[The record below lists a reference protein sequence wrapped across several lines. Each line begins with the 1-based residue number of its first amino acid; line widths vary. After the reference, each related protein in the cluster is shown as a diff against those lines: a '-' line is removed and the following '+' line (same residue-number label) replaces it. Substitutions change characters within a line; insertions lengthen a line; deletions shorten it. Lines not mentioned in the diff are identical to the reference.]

1 MGSSY
6 HNYNSSRELIEN
18 LIMELDLEIINHS
31 DCPPTFVSDMGHAT
45 WIDLT
50 LGTRSGALSVLD
62 WTVDTGFLTG
72 SDHRAIFF
80 STSSRPL
87 RSEVFRCKA
96 WDQVDWDAF
105 SATVSRACLTED
117 LLPPLENGSE
127 RLPDAAAI
135 EYQVDRITTI
145 LQEAI
150 DRHVPEKRICWASK
164 PWWSPELSSERGHL
178 RNLQNRAVRLGTD
191 HDWRLYRKARRRFTT
206 AVRTAKALAWRD
218 FCARVN
224 RSDMWTSVRR
234 ILKPYQ
240 RLQVEDL
247 GPVDGVWTTDDAGK
261 ADLLARRFF
270 PDGPSTRESQ
280 QRSDRRHREV
290 EEWLAED
297 WEDIPTVTTEEVQR
311 KLLEMRA
318 FAAPGPDGIMA
329 HCLQASRAVL
339 VPCLTELFQRMLQ
352 LGVHPASWKTA
363 RVLPVPKP
371 GADLHAAKGYRPI
384 ALLSVLSKVMESLM
398 KDRMSYILET
408 RGLLSDCQQGFR
420 QTRSTELALWRFV
433 SSASLALK
441 TRRRCVAVALDI
453 QSAYDTVDHHALL
466 WKLRQKSLPRYM
478 VAWTRAFLSHRTVV
492 LRVNESEYPYSI
504 RAGVPQGS
512 PLSPTLFLVFID
524 DLLQQLSR
532 VVHCQAFADD
542 MFIWDLVPTR
552 GPCPPRVQHALHL
565 VESWSDEWGMAFNVT
580 KCQAIDITTLRAMA
594 PLALL
599 LHGELVPQVPVLR
612 YLGVWVDSQLR
623 WDHHIRECCRL
634 CLDRLRSIRR
644 MCATYWGL
652 HPRVVSVLVRAI
664 VFPKLFYGVSAW
676 GGVVRFLA
684 RLLPIDRVLR
694 QAAVL
699 TLGLLRTT
707 SGPKALAACGWFSA
721 DMAIRYALVQFILR
735 QETFGRRDL
744 LHTDYALGVNQ
755 RVSALD
761 IARHE
766 VRAFRASSVDA
777 TRGWTHLDSLQFWV
791 RPPWTSTCRVPAR
804 FLERESAAREIS
816 LAQTS
821 QVGSWVFT
829 DGSVQDAYSGAAAV
843 FEDPHGPFGRTALR
857 FPLGPFQSST
867 DAELAGIRGA
877 LSRLAQSRNW
887 QRATIVTDSQAAI
900 QMIQG
905 TDWRRCRT
913 SVRHIQQAIQAL
925 MAQGHQV
932 HFWWV
937 PGHQGI
943 AGNESADAAARAAME
958 ESRTTPGE
966 YFVTRTMLQGAVRR
980 WYQSQVRAQERSA
993 QGTVLEPSEEVLVH
1007 TDLGW
1012 TQAMPSRFL
1021 AARVGQFL
1029 TGHFPT
1035 GVYLHRFGHLPS
1047 PLCADCGVLDSRSHM
1062 LLDCPRWARHRAR
1075 LRDWMQ
1081 STRAPTTMPGEV
1093 SPTWGWDFL
1102 VGSSG
1107 GRLWLGRFLVAVRPR
1122 WSMRD
1127 QFRPESP
1134 DSAGD
1139 SVGVGD

>member
-1 MGSSY
+1 
-6 HNYNSSRELIEN
+6 
-18 LIMELDLEIINHS
+18 
-31 DCPPTFVSDMGHAT
+31 
-45 WIDLT
+45 
-50 LGTRSGALSVLD
+50 
-62 WTVDTGFLTG
+62 
-72 SDHRAIFF
+72 
-80 STSSRPL
+80 
-87 RSEVFRCKA
+87 
-96 WDQVDWDAF
+96 
-105 SATVSRACLTED
+105 
-117 LLPPLENGSE
+117 
-127 RLPDAAAI
+127 
-135 EYQVDRITTI
+135 
-145 LQEAI
+145 
-150 DRHVPEKRICWASK
+150 
-164 PWWSPELSSERGHL
+164 
-178 RNLQNRAVRLGTD
+178 
-191 HDWRLYRKARRRFTT
+191 
-206 AVRTAKALAWRD
+206 
-218 FCARVN
+218 
-224 RSDMWTSVRR
+224 
-234 ILKPYQ
+234 
-240 RLQVEDL
+240 
-247 GPVDGVWTTDDAGK
+247 
-261 ADLLARRFF
+261 
-270 PDGPSTRESQ
+270 
-280 QRSDRRHREV
+280 
-290 EEWLAED
+290 
-297 WEDIPTVTTEEVQR
+297 
-311 KLLEMRA
+311 
-318 FAAPGPDGIMA
+318 
-329 HCLQASRAVL
+329 
-339 VPCLTELFQRMLQ
+339 
-352 LGVHPASWKTA
+352 
-363 RVLPVPKP
+363 
-371 GADLHAAKGYRPI
+371 
-384 ALLSVLSKVMESLM
+384 
-398 KDRMSYILET
+398 
-408 RGLLSDCQQGFR
+408 
-420 QTRSTELALWRFV
+420 
-433 SSASLALK
+433 
-441 TRRRCVAVALDI
+441 
-453 QSAYDTVDHHALL
+453 
-466 WKLRQKSLPRYM
+466 M
-478 VAWTRAFLSHRTVV
+478 VAWTRAFLAHRTVV
-492 LRVNESEYPYSI
+492 LQVNESEYPFSI

-532 VVHCQAFADD
+532 VVQCQAFADD

-552 GPCPPRVQHALHL
+552 GPCPPRVQNALHL

-599 LHGELVPQVPVLR
+599 LHGKAVPQVPVLR

-684 RLLPIDRVLR
+684 RLTPIDRVLR
-694 QAAVL
+694 QAAIL

-707 SGPKALAACGWFSA
+707 SGPKALAACGWLPA
-721 DMAIRYALVQFILR
+721 DMEIRYALVQFILR
-735 QETFGRRDL
+735 QETFGRQDL

-761 IARHE
+761 IARRE
-766 VRAFRASSVDA
+766 VRAFQASSVDA
-777 TRGWTHLDSLQFWV
+777 SRGWTHLDRFQFWV
-791 RPPWTSTCRVPAR
+791 RPPWTSTSGVPAR
-804 FLERESAAREIS
+804 FLERESAAHEVS
-816 LAQTS
+816 LAQS
-821 QVGSWVFT
+821 SHLGSWVFT

-843 FEDPHGPFGRTALR
+843 FEDPHGPFGRTSLR

-877 LSRLAQSRNW
+877 LSRLARSRNW

-900 QMIQG
+900 QMIQD

-913 SVRHIQQAIQAL
+913 SVRHTQQAIQAL

-943 AGNESADAAARAAME
+943 AGNERADAAARAAME
-958 ESRTTPGE
+958 ESRTTRRE

-980 WYQSQVRAQERSA
+980 WYQGQVRSQERSA
-993 QGTVLEPSEEVLVH
+993 QGTILEPSAEVIVH

-1012 TQAMPSRFL
+1012 TQAMPSRFM

-1047 PLCADCGVLDSRSHM
+1047 PLCEDCGVLDSRRHM
-1062 LLDCPRWARHRAR
+1062 LLDCPRWALHRER

-1081 STRAPTTMPGEV
+1081 STHVSTTASGEAPPM
-1093 SPTWGWDFL
+1093 WGWDFL

-1127 QFRPESP
+1127 QFRSEST
-1134 DSAGD
+1134 DSAGE
-1139 SVGVGD
+1139 GD

>member
-1 MGSSY
+1 
-6 HNYNSSRELIEN
+6 
-18 LIMELDLEIINHS
+18 
-31 DCPPTFVSDMGHAT
+31 
-45 WIDLT
+45 
-50 LGTRSGALSVLD
+50 
-62 WTVDTGFLTG
+62 
-72 SDHRAIFF
+72 
-80 STSSRPL
+80 
-87 RSEVFRCKA
+87 
-96 WDQVDWDAF
+96 
-105 SATVSRACLTED
+105 
-117 LLPPLENGSE
+117 
-127 RLPDAAAI
+127 
-135 EYQVDRITTI
+135 
-145 LQEAI
+145 
-150 DRHVPEKRICWASK
+150 
-164 PWWSPELSSERGHL
+164 
-178 RNLQNRAVRLGTD
+178 
-191 HDWRLYRKARRRFTT
+191 
-206 AVRTAKALAWRD
+206 
-218 FCARVN
+218 
-224 RSDMWTSVRR
+224 
-234 ILKPYQ
+234 
-240 RLQVEDL
+240 
-247 GPVDGVWTTDDAGK
+247 
-261 ADLLARRFF
+261 
-270 PDGPSTRESQ
+270 
-280 QRSDRRHREV
+280 
-290 EEWLAED
+290 
-297 WEDIPTVTTEEVQR
+297 
-311 KLLEMRA
+311 
-318 FAAPGPDGIMA
+318 
-329 HCLQASRAVL
+329 
-339 VPCLTELFQRMLQ
+339 
-352 LGVHPASWKTA
+352 
-363 RVLPVPKP
+363 
-371 GADLHAAKGYRPI
+371 
-384 ALLSVLSKVMESLM
+384 MESLM

-542 MFIWDLVPTR
+542 MFLWDLVPTR

-684 RLLPIDRVLR
+684 RLIPIDRVLR
-694 QAAVL
+694 QAAIL

-707 SGPKALAACGWFSA
+707 SGPKALAACGWLPA
-721 DMAIRYALVQFILR
+721 DMEIRYALVQFILR
-735 QETFGRRDL
+735 QETFGRQDL
-744 LHTDYALGVNQ
+744 LHTDYELGVNQ

-761 IARHE
+761 IARRE
-766 VRAFRASSVDA
+766 VRAFQASSVEA
-777 TRGWTHLDSLQFWV
+777 TRGWTHLDRLQFWV
-791 RPPWTSTCRVPAR
+791 RPPWTSPSRVPAR
-804 FLERESAAREIS
+804 FLERESAAHEVS
-816 LAQTS
+816 LAQSS
-821 QVGSWVFT
+821 QIGSWVFT
-829 DGSVQDAYSGAAAV
+829 DGSVQDAYSGAAAI
-843 FEDPHGPFGRTALR
+843 FEDPHGPFGRTSLR

-913 SVRHIQQAIQAL
+913 SVRHTQQTIQAL
-925 MAQGHQV
+925 RAQGHQV

-943 AGNESADAAARAAME
+943 AGNERADAAARAAME

-980 WYQSQVRAQERSA
+980 WYQGQVSLQERSI
-993 QGTVLEPSEEVLVH
+993 QGTILEPSEEVIVH
-1007 TDLGW
+1007 TDMGW
-1012 TQAMPSRFL
+1012 TQAMPSRFM

-1047 PLCADCGVLDSRSHM
+1047 PLCEDCGVLDSRRHM
-1062 LLDCPRWARHRAR
+1062 LLDCPRWALHRER

-1081 STRAPTTMPGEV
+1081 STRVSTTTSGEAPPM
-1093 SPTWGWDFL
+1093 WGWDFL

-1127 QFRPESP
+1127 QFRSEST
-1134 DSAGD
+1134 DSAGE
-1139 SVGVGD
+1139 GD